1 MKTVILSSILI
12 LIPSHLIAGGSNGGT
27 HPAREQLES
36 LLMSRELA
44 SAGLFDNE
52 LGDVSLLTNRELQ
65 PQLTLSKIQLNATD
79 IKISEA
85 DFQLLRDRQTAIDS
99 IGALGENRSF
109 NLTSGDRL
117 DSINLIDR
125 RAAARSAVAQ

>member
-12 LIPSHLIAGGSNGGT
+12 LIPSQLMAGGTNGGT
-27 HPAREQLES
+27 PPAREQLEN

-65 PQLTLSKIQLNATD
+65 SQLTLSKIQLNVTD

-125 RAAARSAVAQ
+125 RAAARSAVAK